1 MGWVIS
7 KLVKDV
13 MITPEEIKGLMAN
26 LLYVDSPA
34 AGTTKLTAWAAKHSS
49 TLGLK
54 YTSEL
59 ARRKD
64 RGSEYK
70 SN

>member
-1 MGWVIS
+1 
-7 KLVKDV
+7 
-13 MITPEEIKGLMAN
+13 MITKDEVQGLMAN
-26 LLYVDSPA
+26 LLYVDSSP
-34 AGTTKLTAWAAKHSS
+34 AGTTKLTDWAKKHAD
-49 TLGLK
+49 TLGFK

-64 RGSEYK
+64 RVRGYK

>member
-1 MGWVIS
+1 VGKFVN
-7 KLVKDV
+7 DV
-13 MITPEEIKGLMAN
+13 MITKDEVKGLMAN
-26 LLYVDSPA
+26 LLYVETQP
-34 AGTTKLTAWAAKHSS
+34 AGTTKLTDWAKKHAN
-49 TLGLK
+49 TLGFK

-64 RGSEYK
+64 RDSEYM